1 MNRFNVE
8 QSLLT
13 IAVQLSNIAFVAQ
26 ALADQLKVAPAE
38 EVNLAY
44 RAAPQVWQAFDALTY
59 ALTALQEQATPL
71 AEGQQGTPPP

>member
-38 EVNLAY
+38 ESNQDPPCPNSTV
-44 RAAPQVWQAFDALTY
+44 PY
-59 ALTALQEQATPL
+59 ALNSKKEFSQ
-71 AEGQQGTPPP
+71 